1 MLWREHLHMAEK
13 AITQVLAD
21 NLRFFMTEKG
31 LTQAQLAK
39 ASGLAGQRSI
49 QPNSRRLPANHSP
62 PSAGFFSSFF

>member
-39 ASGLAGQRSI
+39 ASGLGQTTI
-49 QPNSRRLPANHSP
+49 
-62 PSAGFFSSFF
+62 SAGFFSSFSRGKPNS